1 MEHEVEGTYKHVTPL
16 RVYLLVGAA
25 LLFLTGVTI
34 TVSRIPLGP
43 WNVVVAL
50 GIAGLKAWLVMLFFM
65 HLYYDRKIY
74 LLVFSTAIVV
84 LTLFIV
90 ITGADTMRRG
100 DIYPEE
106 ARPIH
111 PEADMYQKAGA
122 DTTKQNAPPDTTQQK
137 VAPDTLAAK
146 KDSLR

>member
-1 MEHEVEGTYKHVTPL
+1 MEHEAEGTYKHVIPL

-25 LLFLTGVTI
+25 LLILTGVTV
-34 TVSRIPLGP
+34 TVSQIPLGP
-43 WNVVVAL
+43 WNIVVAL

-111 PEADMYQKAGA
+111 PEAEMYQKAGT
-122 DTTKQNAPPDTTQQK
+122 DTTGQNAVPDTAQHT
-137 VAPDTLAAK
+137 ASPDTLK
-146 KDSLR
+146 ETLDSLH

>member
-1 MEHEVEGTYKHVTPL
+1 MEHDIEGIYKHVTPL
-16 RVYLLVGAA
+16 RVYILVGAA
-25 LLFLTGVTI
+25 LFFLTGVTI

-50 GIAGLKAWLVMLFFM
+50 GIAGIKAWLVMLFFM

-111 PEADMYQKAGA
+111 PEAEMYQKVGT
-122 DTTKQNAPPDTTQQK
+122 DTTGQNATPDTTQQK
-137 VAPDTLAAK
+137 STTDSLKATQ
-146 KDSLR
+146 DSLR